1 VQQNGRASTLSLLI
15 ALLATFTGPVGPFQ
29 VLRSANAFVYL
40 SYSWHRKMQALEAAK
55 VGVKKLEKEGKKW
68 QRPIDY
74 YAEMVKSDEQMA
86 RVKSQLMHEQTQISE
101 AQERWATLQNVT
113 LKHIT

>member
-1 VQQNGRASTLSLLI
+1 
-15 ALLATFTGPVGPFQ
+15 
-29 VLRSANAFVYL
+29 
-40 SYSWHRKMQALEAAK
+40 MQALEAAK

-74 YAEMVKSDEQMA
+74 YAEMVKSDEHMA